1 MIRRRTFVK
10 GMVAATGA
18 AAVTGSWLAFSDGR
32 TARWSRRL
40 LGDFRRSAAPAPF
53 KPSPAG
59 WSDNQITFAW
69 LGHSTVLINFYGVR
83 ILTDPV
89 LAPRIGIS
97 TPFGTLGPKRYIAAA
112 LSPEQ
117 LPPIDVVLLSH
128 AHYDHFD
135 TPTLATLD
143 RGTWIATAKATA
155 DVLDGRFANVNELAW
170 GGHATYHGPK
180 GELEIQAIEVKHW
193 GERFPSNKP
202 RGYNGY
208 ILRREGKSVLFGG
221 DTALTA
227 AIAAARPGGPYT
239 AAIMPI
245 GAYQPWIRNHCTP
258 EQALEMANTMR
269 ARYILPVHHQ
279 TFKLSDEP
287 PLEPI
292 QRLTAALHQEPERL
306 GWSQIGQT
314 FVCPAI

>member
-1 MIRRRTFVK
+1 MDCDCE
-10 GMVAATGA
+10 GNG
-18 AAVTGSWLAFSDGR
+18 GR
-32 TARWSRRL
+32 
-40 LGDFRRSAAPAPF
+40 F
-53 KPSPAG
+53 
-59 WSDNQITFAW
+59 
-69 LGHSTVLINFYGVR
+69 
-83 ILTDPV
+83 
-89 LAPRIGIS
+89 
-97 TPFGTLGPKRYIAAA
+97 
-112 LSPEQ
+112 
-117 LPPIDVVLLSH
+117 
-128 AHYDHFD
+128 
-135 TPTLATLD
+135 
-143 RGTWIATAKATA
+143 
-155 DVLDGRFANVNELAW
+155 GRFANVNELAW